1 MLIFRIEIWVK
12 ILVTGEPC
20 LLHLSC
26 SNKFL
31 IQFQSSA
38 SNAEAD
44 FEVAAV
50 VSEFMFLPKQEH
62 LQESGDELREPEGC
76 ECFFFRLQGR
86 DCERIGHEQSDESM
100 DKQHQTWL
108 RANLCLRWCSSA
120 EGDQMPFVLKGA
132 AVWLHHNHSMQ
143 MLHEGMHFL
152 WEKNIGTCYYDM
164 WWCDLMVRS
173 IALWRGWVLTW
184 PSQLSLIDRS
194 GFLCWVYDGTWIWS
208 THTLPTPIRHP
219 ISMNNTSFPR
229 YYSYMVLPWFQSHI
243 HFGTV
248 STEPFSKLF
257 CWPSFIFPTLKW
269 WIFLPQHKALS

>member
-1 MLIFRIEIWVK
+1 MCITANFQDRKMGVN
-12 ILVTGEPC
+12 TCYREPS

-86 DCERIGHEQSDESM
+86 DFERIGHEQSHESM

-132 AVWLHHNHSMQ
+132 AV
-143 MLHEGMHFL
+143 
-152 WEKNIGTCYYDM
+152 
-164 WWCDLMVRS
+164 
-173 IALWRGWVLTW
+173 
-184 PSQLSLIDRS
+184 
-194 GFLCWVYDGTWIWS
+194 
-208 THTLPTPIRHP
+208 
-219 ISMNNTSFPR
+219 
-229 YYSYMVLPWFQSHI
+229 
-243 HFGTV
+243 
-248 STEPFSKLF
+248 
-257 CWPSFIFPTLKW
+257 
-269 WIFLPQHKALS
+269 